1 MDQYCNEMISPAPG
15 CVQPERPQGQRT
27 MSYWEAL
34 RSAMAGRLDH
44 QVIRA
49 FRTEHAAAELAG
61 PTFRLVHAKINL
73 GSALLNM
80 ANDATSPAEYVGMYQ
95 ESEELLLAAM
105 KLDPSNA
112 DARHNIDMVRQNRLK
127 RPGVEAGAATT
138 AATSHNMLHGDG
150 QSFQDR
156 SKNGN
161 VHSWNQESLDIHFFF
176 FKTVCRI

>member
-105 KLDPSNA
+105 KLEPSNA
-112 DARHNIDMVRQNRLK
+112 DARHNIDMVRQNRMK
-127 RPGVEAGAATT
+127 RPGVEAGAA
-138 AATSHNMLHGDG
+138 AKVDENQPANSGIAGADQGLRNA
-150 QSFQDR
+150 
-156 SKNGN
+156 SK
-161 VHSWNQESLDIHFFF
+161 ERL
-176 FKTVCRI
+176 FKWISPLIPAILL